1 MNVIAPIN
9 GLDSVNHKVVAI
21 NNSNGIGINSV
32 MTSEYPNA
40 GVVTCFLETPTNG
53 FVTEPFAIGDEIFVE
68 GILRAGEAGIGATQG
83 GITTNTTVTG
93 DGFNS
98 ENHNYQ
104 FFDVQNYIA
113 GTPSQLIF
121 NLAGVTTNPG
131 VAKTFQSG
139 YATLIN
145 KNNYPDIRPIQKR
158 GIFQINEPL
167 IVGSEKTDLIV
178 VEIRDDYIKIDGLFN
193 VKKGDR
199 ITGTISGVSAEI
211 ISLSDN
217 KARFKIDFSSRQ
229 EYGWLDDTGK
239 LSEDHQV
246 IPDNDYYQNLSYS
259 VKSSIEWDKFV
270 NPVNRLLHPAGLKN
284 FADTSI
290 QNNVTV
296 GVGTTSSSLST
307 IILDVLNDENRVDA
321 INNFDFVKDY
331 DTLNN
336 KSKNLQFTNKIL
348 TDFSRCISNRVLIH
362 DDISSQFSSVGFSAN
377 DSVIQELTADFGN
390 YLIQVVDPDTFDTQF
405 SEIVVLTDEDDAIL
419 FEKSTDFTTLKLGC
433 LLYTSPSPRDPKTS
447 RMPSSA

>member
-1 MNVIAPIN
+1 
-9 GLDSVNHKVVAI
+9 
-21 NNSNGIGINSV
+21 

-158 GIFQINEPL
+158 GVFQVNEPL
-167 IVGSEKTDLIV
+167 IVGTEKTDLIV

-193 VKKGDR
+193 IKKGDR
-199 ITGTISGVSAEI
+199 VTGTISGVSAEI
-211 ISLSDN
+211 ISISDN

-239 LSEDHQV
+239 LNEDYQV
-246 IPDNDYYQNLSYS
+246 IPDNNYYQNLSYS

-290 QNNVTV
+290 QNNVAVSYTH
-296 GVGTTSSSLST
+296 L
-307 IILDVLNDENRVDA
+307 
-321 INNFDFVKDY
+321 
-331 DTLNN
+331 TLPT
-336 KSKNLQFTNKIL
+336 K
-348 TDFSRCISNRVLIH
+348 R
-362 DDISSQFSSVGFSAN
+362 
-377 DSVIQELTADFGN
+377 
-390 YLIQVVDPDTFDTQF
+390 
-405 SEIVVLTDEDDAIL
+405 IV
-419 FEKSTDFTTLKLGC
+419 
-433 LLYTSPSPRDPKTS
+433 
-447 RMPSSA
+447 